1 MTLRGCE
8 ILFQPLRSAAL
19 AAVLALPACA
29 SATIEDAVPQ
39 STATA
44 GPIDTGT
51 YPNLNIVPVA
61 ATEQLTEAERAAK
74 TAELQ
79 AARQGIPAGDAGAAS
94 SDPQL
99 RKIAATHAEDAL
111 RQIEGE

>member
-8 ILFQPLRSAAL
+8 ILFQPLRAAAL
-19 AAVLALPACA
+19 AAALALPACA

-39 STATA
+39 STATE
-44 GPIDTGT
+44 GPVDTGT
-51 YPNLNIVPVA
+51 YPNLNIIPVA
-61 ATEQLTEAERAAK
+61 AAEQLTEAERVAK

-79 AARQGIPAGDAGAAS
+79 AVRQRVPAGSATVNS

-99 RKIAATHAEDAL
+99 RKIAATHAQDAL
-111 RQIEGE
+111 QQIEGQ